1 MSRERRRLGSNSFR
15 SNSVS
20 RSLPCLKTAVEHARI
35 RMAEVLE
42 KPHRPCRPHAGILLI
57 KNYGFVLVD
66 TAQFEYVVDHVHK
79 CLERRFTSVDQ
90 AQTKKIPMNCSW
102 NVPPG
107 EVFGRPDVH

>member
-1 MSRERRRLGSNSFR
+1 MSRERRGLGSNSFR

-42 KPHRPCRPHAGILLI
+42 KPHRPCRTHGGILLI
-57 KNYGFVLVD
+57 KNYDFVLVD
-66 TAQFEYVVDHVHK
+66 TAQFEYVVDHVHNA
-79 CLERRFTSVDQ
+79 LERHYQSVDQ
-90 AQTKKIPMNCSW
+90 AQTKKIPMNCSR

-107 EVFGRPDVH
+107 EVFGRAHVH